1 MSKLSYKLC
10 MECMS
15 PLNQDGLCE
24 ACGYDNHNIMQDNKS
39 LKSETILANR
49 YLVGNVKRTNGEG
62 NMYIAFDTEDEIKVY
77 IKEFIPGKIASRDV
91 VTQAVIPF
99 ENSEVLYKSMLAEFI
114 DNCRSLSLVHTSN
127 ILPLFEVF
135 EQNNTAYAVYKYV
148 KFICFDEFMGN
159 IGKALN
165 WNDVKRFFLPLC
177 NSISHIHKSGII
189 HRGISPKT
197 IVFDEKGKLWLTG
210 FCLSE
215 IRTAGSAL
223 ECELYDGFSAPEQ
236 YSLSSWQG
244 TWTDVY
250 ALGAFLYYVLTA
262 TLPPSFAERKAGGR
276 YISPIS
282 INKSIPKNISD
293 AIDAALAFST
303 QERTQSVEQFTAAL
317 LENSES
323 NTAVYGR
330 KFDNKPVIK
339 IGETEPDYV
348 LPVEKPKKN
357 NTAIYVIIAMLFTV
371 LLVAGLGIAFADELL
386 SDLLKP
392 ASSSQTPKPA
402 DLNQLKYVPDFTGMN
417 IAEIQKNAEYRQNFI
432 LDIREDYNEKYAKGV
447 VFNQAPAPQ
456 TPMLNRG
463 TVIIYVSKGSQTVL
477 MPVLAGTTLSF
488 ATQTLKELEIPFVV
502 EEVDDT
508 TYPEGYVIQTSV
520 LPSTSLIK
528 NKDTVTLYVRRMG
541 SASSSVISGGEA
553 SGSDSSSSD
562 SGSSR

>member
-357 NTAIYVIIAMLFTV
+357 
-371 LLVAGLGIAFADELL
+371 
-386 SDLLKP
+386 K
-392 ASSSQTPKPA
+392 
-402 DLNQLKYVPDFTGMN
+402 
-417 IAEIQKNAEYRQNFI
+417 
-432 LDIREDYNEKYAKGV
+432 
-447 VFNQAPAPQ
+447 
-456 TPMLNRG
+456 
-463 TVIIYVSKGSQTVL
+463 
-477 MPVLAGTTLSF
+477 
-488 ATQTLKELEIPFVV
+488 
-502 EEVDDT
+502 
-508 TYPEGYVIQTSV
+508 
-520 LPSTSLIK
+520 
-528 NKDTVTLYVRRMG
+528 
-541 SASSSVISGGEA
+541 
-553 SGSDSSSSD
+553 
-562 SGSSR
+562 

>member
-1 MSKLSYKLC
+1 